1 MIVGNANTRLGR
13 KAGNAECRL
22 YSDRLLPLVQ
32 LLTVAACFFCLFLG
46 LLFCEPSAA
55 RAGGGPENVLL
66 VVNRD
71 SVASRTIANHYQ
83 HWRKIPP
90 GNVLTIPWPPQ
101 QQTTDVDTFREKILG
116 VVLKEIDRRGL
127 SAQIDYVV
135 YSSDFPTGIDCG
147 PDAQQFEK
155 RLKEKNPDAKWP
167 DPPLTKVASI
177 TGLTYLWF
185 PVSQRLNMYFD
196 LRANAYMR
204 RDIPAQKGCPTL
216 AFSAQQHFGPEG
228 ELTEGTNR
236 RYLLSVM
243 LGVTAGRGNTVEE
256 VLSYL
261 RRAVEA
267 DGTRPKGTIYF
278 CKNGDIRSRVR
289 DPLFPSAVRE
299 LKALGVNAEIIEGI
313 VPIGKDDVAGAMV
326 GAADVNLKHWKSTIL
341 PGAICEHFTSYGGI
355 MTPGG
360 GQTPLT
366 DWLRAGAAGS
376 SGTVFEP
383 YALLDKFP
391 VPMMH
396 VHYARGCS
404 LAEAFYQSVFGP
416 YQLLIVGDPL
426 CRPWAKIPEVSVE
439 GIKPGDSVK
448 GVIEL
453 KPSATVAEGKVDTF
467 ELYVDELRRARCG
480 PGGTLRFD
488 TEQLADGWH
497 ELRVVAIESSLIR
510 TQGRAIIP
518 FCVDHRGRQLTLRNR
533 PPEKLTAG
541 QPLELELE
549 APGATGIV
557 VLHNGQLVGRI
568 NGAEGACRVDT
579 SPLGKGPITLRPIG
593 VGATPADYLWGKP
606 IELLIE

>member
-1 MIVGNANTRLGR
+1 MIEAKNVGRIDG
-13 KAGNAECRL
+13 
-22 YSDRLLPLVQ
+22 DRLQVPRKGRCGHRVPPLA
-32 LLTVAACFFCLFLG
+32 TIVAAAVLFLG
-46 LLFCEPSAA
+46 LSAA
-55 RAGGGPENVLL
+55 WAGGGPENVLL

-71 SVASRTIANHYQ
+71 SAASRTIANHYQ

-90 GNVLTIPWPPQ
+90 RNVLTIPWPPQ
-101 QQTTDVDTFREKILG
+101 QQTTDIDTFREKILG

-135 YSSDFPTGIDCG
+135 YSSDFPTGIDVG
-147 PDAQQFEK
+147 PDAREFEK
-155 RLKEKNPDAKWP
+155 RLKEKNPETKWP
-167 DPPLTKVASI
+167 NPPLTTVASI

-204 RDIPAQKGCPTL
+204 RDIPAQKGYPTL

-228 ELTEGTNR
+228 ELMEGTNR

-243 LGVTAGRGNTVEE
+243 LGVTAGRGNTVDE
-256 VLSYL
+256 VLAYL
-261 RRAVEA
+261 RRAAEA
-267 DGTRPKGTIYF
+267 DGTRPKGTVYF

-341 PGAICEHFTSYGGI
+341 PGAICEHFTSFGGI
-355 MTPGG
+355 MTPGA
-360 GQTPLT
+360 GQTPLS

-376 SGTVFEP
+376 SGTVTEP

-426 CRPWAKIPEVSVE
+426 CQPWARIPQVSIE
-439 GIKPGDSVK
+439 GIKPGDTAK

-453 KPSATVAEGKVDTF
+453 KPSATVAEGKVDAF

-488 TEQLADGWH
+488 TAQLADGWH
-497 ELRVVAIESSLIR
+497 ELRVVAIENSLIR
-510 TQGRAIIP
+510 TQGRAIVP
-518 FCVDHRGRQLTLRNR
+518 FCVDHRGRQLTLRKR
-533 PPEKLTAG
+533 PPATIKSGE
-541 QPLELELE
+541 PLELEIA

-557 VLHNGQLVGRI
+557 VLHNGQLAARI
-568 NGAEGACRVDT
+568 NGSEGTCRIDT
-579 SPLGKGPITLRPIG
+579 GPLGKGPIALRPIG
-593 VGATPADYLWGKP
+593 IGATPADYLWGRP

>member
-1 MIVGNANTRLGR
+1 MTVGRSDSRNGGGR
-13 KAGNAECRL
+13 QRISGGGGRQRRFALFALIAAASLLLLALTKAH
-22 YSDRLLPLVQ
+22 
-32 LLTVAACFFCLFLG
+32 
-46 LLFCEPSAA
+46 
-55 RAGGGPENVLL
+55 AGGGPENVLL

-71 SVASRTIANHYQ
+71 SAASRTIANHYQ

-101 QQTTDVDTFREKILG
+101 QQTTDIDTFREKILG

-135 YSSDFPTGIDCG
+135 YSSDFPTGIDVG
-147 PDAQQFEK
+147 PDARQFEK
-155 RLKEKNPDAKWP
+155 RLREKNPEAKWP
-167 DPPLTKVASI
+167 DPPLTTVGSI
-177 TGLTYLWF
+177 TGLTYLWY

-196 LRANAYMR
+196 LRANSYMR
-204 RDIPAQKGCPTL
+204 RDIPAQKGHATL
-216 AFSAQQHFGPEG
+216 GFSAQQHFGPEG
-228 ELTEGTNR
+228 ELMEGTNR

-243 LGVTAGRGNTVEE
+243 LGVTAGRGNTVDE
-256 VLSYL
+256 VLAYL
-261 RRAVEA
+261 RRAAEA
-267 DGTRPKGTIYF
+267 DGTRPKGTVYF

-313 VPIGKDDVAGAMV
+313 VPIGKDDVIGAMV

-355 MTPGG
+355 MTPGA
-360 GQTPLT
+360 GQTPLSE
-366 DWLRAGAAGS
+366 WLRAGAAGS
-376 SGTVFEP
+376 SGTVTEP

-391 VPMMH
+391 VPMIH

-426 CRPWAKIPEVSVE
+426 CRPWAKIPEVTVA
-439 GIKPGDSVK
+439 GIRPGESVK

-453 KPSATVAEGKVDTF
+453 TPSAVVALGQVDTF
-467 ELYVDELRRARCG
+467 ELYVDELRRSRCG

-488 TEQLADGWH
+488 TAQLADGWH
-497 ELRVVAIESSLIR
+497 ELRVVAIESSPIR
-510 TQGRAIIP
+510 SQGRAIIP

-533 PPEKLTAG
+533 PPEKVKAG
-541 QPLELELE
+541 EPLELAIE
-549 APGATGIV
+549 APGTTGIV
-557 VLHNGQLVGRI
+557 VLHNGQLAARI
-568 NGAEGACRVDT
+568 NGAEGTCRIDT
-579 SPLGKGPITLRPIG
+579 GPLGKGPITLRPIG
-593 VGATPADYLWGKP
+593 IGAAPADYLWGRP